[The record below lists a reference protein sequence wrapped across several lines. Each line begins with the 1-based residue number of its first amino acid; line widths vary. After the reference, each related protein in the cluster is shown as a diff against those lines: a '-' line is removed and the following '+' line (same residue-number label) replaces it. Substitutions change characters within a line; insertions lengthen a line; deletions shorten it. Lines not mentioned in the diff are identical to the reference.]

1 MGTAVPACTLPA
13 PGGVGGTQDLVAAGV
28 QGAVIHVQR
37 VLAPRLGLELGGCQ
51 QPLGF
56 QSIQINEIR
65 VARKGRAALVGA
77 VPIARGA
84 QGQDLPD
91 LLACRRKEI
100 HKFFCLFAKAADPVG
115 PGRLDTGI
123 RIPLSRIVNPSSS
136 QTFCWGLSVFYHNI
150 TADYFPQAKNVVYLF
165 LY

>member
-13 PGGVGGTQDLVAAGV
+13 PGGIGGTQDLVAAGV

-56 QSIQINEIR
+56 QSIQINEIG

-115 PGRLDTGI
+115 AGQAGHRHQNT
-123 RIPLSRIVNPSSS
+123 
-136 QTFCWGLSVFYHNI
+136 TFTHCKSFLVSNFFAGACLFSII
-150 TADYFPQAKNVVYLF
+150 T
-165 LY
+165 

>member
-1 MGTAVPACTLPA
+1 MPESELLYPDVEQEE
-13 PGGVGGTQDLVAAGV
+13 QDMDLQHAARWAMENEDVYKRQGV

-56 QSIQINEIR
+56 QSIQIHEIR

-91 LLACRRKEI
+91 LLALSLI
-100 HKFFCLFAKAADPVG
+100 H
-115 PGRLDTGI
+115 I
-123 RIPLSRIVNPSSS
+123 
-136 QTFCWGLSVFYHNI
+136 
-150 TADYFPQAKNVVYLF
+150 
-165 LY
+165 